1 MKTRA
6 TRLFRP
12 TPFRGAGLPVLALLL
27 CLSLSPAFAASAA
40 SPNSS
45 RSPTA
50 SPNSG
55 VATSAAGTTDTVGSN
70 SRATS
75 SSTTAN
81 TNGSDVLKWSD
92 RHFVNEVA
100 DGNQQEIVFAQL
112 ASQQATDPGV
122 RTYAQRLISDHMA
135 MGRDLMQLAQQ
146 KGVTLDSDVSNYSAN
161 ATWNTTYDRTGSSNS
176 PMISGSSPNDM
187 NRYDS
192 SSTPANNNNK
202 TVANGGTPGRTM
214 NGSATTNGSSSSPS
228 STSTDETSD
237 RSRATAGMVANT
249 PSSPS
254 INSGTAA
261 ANNSSTSAEA
271 TAGSSMPAGMNGA
284 GQYTGTPASMSGRST
299 SGPGLGWWGDRQ
311 YHRLAKESGTD
322 FDRDFIDRMVDDH
335 EKDVKMFEKKA
346 NDADDPDVR
355 AFAAK
360 QLPTL
365 RQHLS
370 QAQNLAQNEK

>member
-6 TRLFRP
+6 TRPFPP
-12 TPFRGAGLPVLALLL
+12 TPFRGAALPACALMVL
-27 CLSLSPAFAASAA
+27 CVSLPPAFAASAA

-55 VATSAAGTTDTVGSN
+55 VATGAAGTGDTIGNGPGTASANNSTGS
-70 SRATS
+70 TS
-75 SSTTAN
+75 AN
-81 TNGSDVLKWSD
+81 GGSVLKWSD

-100 DGNQQEIVFAQL
+100 DGNHQEIIFAQL
-112 ASQQATDPGV
+112 AAQQATDPGV
-122 RTYAQRLISDHMA
+122 RNYAQKLMSDHLA

-161 ATWNTTYDRTGSSNS
+161 AAWNSTYDRTGASNS
-176 PMISGSSPNDM
+176 RMISGSSPNDM
-187 NRYDS
+187 NNYDS
-192 SSTPANNNNK
+192 SKST
-202 TVANGGTPGRTM
+202 ANGGTPGRTVS
-214 NGSATTNGSSSSPS
+214 GATSPGNS
-228 STSTDETSD
+228 STASTATDSTND
-237 RSRATAGMVANT
+237 RARATAGMSAN
-249 PSSPS
+249 SAASPS
-254 INSGTAA
+254 MNSGTAA
-261 ANNSSTSAEA
+261 ANSASA
-271 TAGSSMPAGMNGA
+271 PAGVNGA
-284 GQYTGTPASMSGRST
+284 GQYTGTPASMGDQST

-311 YHRLAKESGTD
+311 YRRLAKENGAD
-322 FDRDFIDRMVDDH
+322 FDRDFIARMVDDH

-346 NDADDPDVR
+346 SDANDPDVR